1 MNAAI
6 MNAAIMRNKYQKL
19 FPITL
24 FTNYTKYSS
33 PTKIQTQIPYQS
45 FLDVGDEITSSW
57 QWGQCFIIESY
68 FS

>member
-1 MNAAI
+1 

-24 FTNYTKYSS
+24 LTYANYNKYSS
-33 PTKIQTQIPYQS
+33 PTKIQNQIPYKS
-45 FLDVGDEITSSW
+45 FLDVGDEITSNW
-57 QWGQCFIIESY
+57 QWGQWFIIESY